1 MREKETLLFVITKRP
16 LKYVW
21 RILIYLGLGSLRG
34 YEYLYL
40 IYKSQRI
47 TDNIL
52 IRRPEDDFCA
62 KLECTVEAET
72 PIFSGG

>member
-1 MREKETLLFVITKRP
+1 MPCFAR
-16 LKYVW
+16 
-21 RILIYLGLGSLRG
+21 SLRG

-52 IRRPEDDFCA
+52 ILRPEDDFCA